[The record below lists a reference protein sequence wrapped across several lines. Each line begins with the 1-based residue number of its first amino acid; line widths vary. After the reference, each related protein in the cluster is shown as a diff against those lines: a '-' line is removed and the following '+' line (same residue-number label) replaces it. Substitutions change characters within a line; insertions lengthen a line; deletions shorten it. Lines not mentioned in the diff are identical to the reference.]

1 MADAIIDR
9 LSPTDLEPILHLYN
23 GIFRPARPIEWLNRR
38 LSGRRGILP
47 QVARIGNDAVGF
59 YLGFELKPDTH
70 FTWLVGV
77 VPEMRRAGIAT
88 QLMQAAEHRARSEGH
103 RWMRFECDNRIRG
116 FLHLGIA
123 NEYDIAGMRW
133 DPDRLTNLVIFH
145 KSLVDPLEDSSQAGP
160 PQG

>member
-1 MADAIIDR
+1 MADVIIDR
-9 LSPTDLEPILHLYN
+9 LSATDIEPAVHLYN
-23 GIFRPARPIEWLNRR
+23 AIFRPSRPKEWIERR
-38 LSGRRGILP
+38 LSGRRGVLS

-77 VPEMRRAGIAT
+77 VPEMRRTGIAT
-88 QLMQAAEHRARSEGH
+88 QLMHAAEHQARTEGS

-116 FLHLGIA
+116 FLHFGIA
-123 NEYDIAGMRW
+123 NEYDIVGLRW

-145 KSLVDPLEDSSQAGP
+145 KSLVDPLDDTSRSGLSHS
-160 PQG
+160 

>member
-9 LSPTDLEPILHLYN
+9 LSPTDLEPIIHLYN
-23 GIFRPARPIEWLNRR
+23 GIFRPARPIDWIVRR
-38 LSGRRGILP
+38 LSGRRGILA
-47 QVARIGNDAVGF
+47 QVARIGRDGVGF

-88 QLMQAAEHRARSEGH
+88 QLMHSAEDWARTEGH

-116 FLHLGIA
+116 FLHFGIA
-123 NEYDIAGMRW
+123 NEYDIVGLRW
-133 DPDRLTNLVIFH
+133 DPDRATNLVIFH
-145 KSLVDPLEDSSQAGP
+145 KALTESLEDSSGTV
-160 PQG
+160 